1 MGRVYKTKLIIRNIS
16 EELILTPLLMTLK
29 QKVELILSN
38 TMFLI
43 LQLYKN

>member
-1 MGRVYKTKLIIRNIS
+1 MDRVYKMKLIIRNIS